1 MSFRH
6 LPEEE
11 IDKLYAAAVRAGFN
25 SNEALRSLQSG
36 INPFFRG
43 RLPAAGGDA
52 NFNLLDTLGK
62 LNRTE
67 KLVGG
72 EVPLLVWLR
81 NAARLTTGQQEG
93 ETFRAM
99 LSRVGACVQGERP
112 VENAGALPEL
122 RREIQERVVHFN
134 DMVPFGFLR
143 RGHEAGLAV
152 ARVEVPRYDRGQT
165 RLVGRDPD
173 LYLGSGWLIAPELL
187 VTNQHVVK
195 ARPDREQPAAEDL
208 KLQAAQAT
216 ARFDY
221 EAHGARG
228 APVNVERLEAS
239 DIGLDYAVL
248 RLKGPVPGPPGSA
261 GDGRVRRPLPVRREP
276 LLLDAGAATRIPVN
290 IIQHPDGDPKK
301 LACRNN
307 LVSAGDAETL
317 RYFTD
322 TRYGSSGSPV
332 LDDGWRVVALHR
344 GSQDVKGIDFQGR
357 AVPWVNVGT
366 QTAAILARLR
376 QTNPAL
382 YDEVAAAQKA
392 IGAPG
397 W

>member
-6 LPEEE
+6 LPEEAM
-11 IDKLYAAAVRAGFN
+11 DQLYAAAVGAGFN
-25 SNEALRSLQSG
+25 SHDALRSLQSG

-52 NFNLLDTLGK
+52 NFSLLDTLGK
-62 LNRTE
+62 LNQTE

-72 EVPLLVWLR
+72 EVPLLIWLR
-81 NAARLTTGQQEG
+81 NAARLATGQPEG
-93 ETFRAM
+93 EVFRAM
-99 LSRVGACVQGERP
+99 LSRVGARAQGERP
-112 VENAGALPEL
+112 VENVGALPEI

-152 ARVEVPRYDRGQT
+152 ARVEVPRYDGGRA
-165 RLVGRDPD
+165 RLIGRDPD

-195 ARPDREQPAAEDL
+195 ARPDREQPAAGDL
-208 KLQAAQAT
+208 KLQAAHAT
-216 ARFDY
+216 VRFDY
-221 EAHGARG
+221 EAGNARG
-228 APVNVERLEAS
+228 APVAVERLEAS
-239 DIGLDYAVL
+239 DAGLDYAVL
-248 RLKGPVPGPPGSA
+248 RLVGPIPGPPGSA

-276 LLLDAGAATRIPVN
+276 LLLDAGQARRIPVN

-332 LDDGWRVVALHR
+332 LDDEWRVVALHR
-344 GSQDVKGIDFQGR
+344 GSQDVKGVDFHGR

-366 QTAAILARLR
+366 QTAAVLAHLR
-376 QTNPAL
+376 HMNPAL
-382 YDEVAAAQKA
+382 HDEIAAAQKS